1 MTDERHLC
9 TLQIDQ
15 NERRIQFL
23 HGKQCIFTH
32 LLLLICLFEILQDP

>member
-9 TLQIDQ
+9 TLQIYQ
-15 NERRIQFL
+15 YERRFRFL
-23 HGKQCIFTH
+23 HGKQCIFIH